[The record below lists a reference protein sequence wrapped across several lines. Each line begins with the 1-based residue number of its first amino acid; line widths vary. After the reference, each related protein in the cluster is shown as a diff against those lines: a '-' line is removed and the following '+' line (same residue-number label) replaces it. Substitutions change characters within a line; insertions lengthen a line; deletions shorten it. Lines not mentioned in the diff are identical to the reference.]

1 MEDNGIPGRN
11 SQMSVPEYI
20 YCIKASMLLNFENLY
35 PNNMDAAIAPR
46 DAVAS
51 TSLVCVS
58 VSVCVCVRER
68 ERERERGLGG
78 REDRRTIEGF
88 ILNNYATR
96 SLNPKLNYTK
106 LS

>member
-1 MEDNGIPGRN
+1 
-11 SQMSVPEYI
+11 MSVPEYI

-51 TSLVCVS
+51 TSLVCVC

-68 ERERERGLGG
+68 ERERERTGRDGGQTNDRGLH
-78 REDRRTIEGF
+78 
-88 ILNNYATR
+88 
-96 SLNPKLNYTK
+96 PKQLCHQEPK
-106 LS
+106 P